1 MKLFDI
7 IEKIDESQLVIVS
20 DPANDEIARY
30 DGKNSI
36 PAGVLLNS
44 VLSIYAYIENG
55 AAVIRIQIYNN

>member
-7 IEKIDESQLVIVS
+7 IEKIEESQIVIVS
-20 DPANDEIARY
+20 DSANDELARY

-36 PAGVLLNS
+36 PAGFLLNS

-55 AAVIRIQIYNN
+55 AAVIRIQIYDN